1 MNLLMVDLVDR
12 FYALIWPLLRISA
25 FMAFSSIFSVRAVNL
40 RVRILISFCLT
51 LFVAMQIDIPKLD
64 PATVDGLKEIF
75 NQLFIGFSMAMVMQL
90 ATAALVIAGQA
101 LSGSMGLTMANLIDP
116 TLGNV
121 PVLSQFFTLLGT
133 LVFLA
138 IGGHVI
144 VFGIVLES
152 FQQFPIGQS
161 LMNQAFMGKMINWSA
176 MMFLASLLIALPVLI
191 TLLFVNVG
199 LGFVTRAAPSLNI
212 FSVGFP
218 AMVLSGFVILWLAL
232 PNVIGRIN
240 WLWVQTFNQLRS
252 LLLTKISQ
260 LTRTVWAR
268 FIFCLTMTY

>member
-25 FMAFSSIFSVRAVNL
+25 FMTFSSIFSIRAVNL
-40 RVRILISFCLT
+40 RVRILLSFCLT
-51 LFVAMQIDIPKLD
+51 IFVAMQIDIPRLD
-64 PATVDGLKEIF
+64 PATVGGLKEIF

-152 FQQFPIGQS
+152 FLQFPIGQS
-161 LMNQAFMGKMINWSA
+161 LMTQAFMGKMMGWSA

-191 TLLFVNVG
+191 TLLFVNIG

-218 AMVLSGFVILWLAL
+218 AMVLSGFLILWLAL

-252 LLLTKISQ
+252 LLLT
-260 LTRTVWAR
+260 
-268 FIFCLTMTY
+268 

>member
-1 MNLLMVDLVDR
+1 MNLLMLDLVDR

-25 FMAFSSIFSVRAVNL
+25 FMSFASIFSVRAVNL
-40 RVRILISFCLT
+40 RLRILISFGLT
-51 LFVAMQIDIPKLD
+51 IFISMQIDIPRLD
-64 PATVDGLKEIF
+64 PATVLGLKEIF
-75 NQLFIGFSMAMVMQL
+75 NQIFIGFSMAMVMQL

-138 IGGHVI
+138 IGGHLI
-144 VFGIVLES
+144 VFGILLES

-161 LMNQAFMGKMINWSA
+161 LMTQEFMGKMISWSA
-176 MMFLASLLIALPVLI
+176 MMFVASLLISLPVLI
-191 TLLFVNVG
+191 TLLFVNIG

-218 AMVLSGFVILWLAL
+218 AMVVSGFLVLWLAL

-252 LLLTKISQ
+252 LLLT
-260 LTRTVWAR
+260 
-268 FIFCLTMTY
+268 

>member
-1 MNLLMVDLVDR
+1 MNLLMLDLVDR

-25 FMAFSSIFSVRAVNL
+25 FMGFASIFSVRAVNL
-40 RVRILISFCLT
+40 RLRILISFGLT
-51 LFVAMQIDIPKLD
+51 VFISMQIDIPKLD
-64 PATVDGLKEIF
+64 PATVLGLKEIF
-75 NQLFIGFSMAMVMQL
+75 NQIFIGFSMAMVMQL

-138 IGGHVI
+138 IGGHLI
-144 VFGIVLES
+144 VFGILLES

-161 LMNQAFMGKMINWSA
+161 LMTQEFMGKMISWSA
-176 MMFLASLLIALPVLI
+176 MMFVASLLISLPVLI
-191 TLLFVNVG
+191 TLLFVNIG

-218 AMVLSGFVILWLAL
+218 AMVLSGFLVLWLAL

-252 LLLTKISQ
+252 LLLT
-260 LTRTVWAR
+260 
-268 FIFCLTMTY
+268 

>member
-1 MNLLMVDLVDR
+1 MNLLMLDLVDR

-25 FMAFSSIFSVRAVNL
+25 FMGFASIFSIRAVNL
-40 RVRILISFCLT
+40 RLRILISFGLT
-51 LFVAMQIDIPKLD
+51 VFIALQIDIPKID
-64 PATVDGLKEIF
+64 PVTVLGLKEIF

-90 ATAALVIAGQA
+90 ATAALVVAGQA
-101 LSGSMGLTMANLIDP
+101 LSGSMGLSMANMIDP

-138 IGGHVI
+138 IGGHLI
-144 VFGIVLES
+144 VFGILLES

-161 LMNQAFMGKMINWSA
+161 LMTQEFMGKMVSWSA
-176 MMFLASLLIALPVLI
+176 LMFVASLLISLPVLV
-191 TLLFVNVG
+191 TLLFVNIG

-218 AMVLSGFVILWLAL
+218 AMVVSGFLVLWLAL

-252 LLLTKISQ
+252 LLLT
-260 LTRTVWAR
+260 
-268 FIFCLTMTY
+268 

>member
-1 MNLLMVDLVDR
+1 MNLLMLDLVDR

-25 FMAFSSIFSVRAVNL
+25 FMGFASIFSVRAVNL
-40 RVRILISFCLT
+40 RLRILISFGLT
-51 LFVAMQIDIPKLD
+51 VFISMQIDIPKLD
-64 PATVDGLKEIF
+64 PVTVLGLKEIF
-75 NQLFIGFSMAMVMQL
+75 NQIFIGFSMAMVMQL

-138 IGGHVI
+138 IGGHLI
-144 VFGIVLES
+144 VFGILLES

-161 LMNQAFMGKMINWSA
+161 LMTQEFMGKMISWSA
-176 MMFLASLLIALPVLI
+176 MMFVASLLISLPVLI
-191 TLLFVNVG
+191 TLLFVNIG

-218 AMVLSGFVILWLAL
+218 AMVVSGFLVLWLAL

-252 LLLTKISQ
+252 LLLT
-260 LTRTVWAR
+260 
-268 FIFCLTMTY
+268 

>member
-1 MNLLMVDLVDR
+1 MNLLMLDLVDR

-25 FMAFSSIFSVRAVNL
+25 FMGFASIFSVRAVNL
-40 RVRILISFCLT
+40 RLRILISFGLT
-51 LFVAMQIDIPKLD
+51 VFISMQIDIPKLD
-64 PATVDGLKEIF
+64 PATVLGLKEIF
-75 NQLFIGFSMAMVMQL
+75 NQIFIGFSMAMVMQL

-138 IGGHVI
+138 IGGHLI
-144 VFGIVLES
+144 VFGILLES

-161 LMNQAFMGKMINWSA
+161 LMTQEFMGKMISWSA
-176 MMFLASLLIALPVLI
+176 MMFLASLLISLPVLI
-191 TLLFVNVG
+191 TLLFVNIG

-218 AMVLSGFVILWLAL
+218 AMVLSGFLVLWLAL

-252 LLLTKISQ
+252 LLLT
-260 LTRTVWAR
+260 
-268 FIFCLTMTY
+268 

>member
-1 MNLLMVDLVDR
+1 MNLLMLDLVDR

-25 FMAFSSIFSVRAVNL
+25 FMGFASIFSIRAVNL
-40 RVRILISFCLT
+40 RLRILISFGLT
-51 LFVAMQIDIPKLD
+51 VFISMQIDIPKLD
-64 PATVDGLKEIF
+64 PATVLGLKEIF
-75 NQLFIGFSMAMVMQL
+75 NQIFIGFSMAMVMQL

-138 IGGHVI
+138 IGGHLI
-144 VFGIVLES
+144 VFGILLES

-161 LMNQAFMGKMINWSA
+161 LMTQDFMGKMISWSA
-176 MMFLASLLIALPVLI
+176 MMFVASLLISLPVLI
-191 TLLFVNVG
+191 TLLFVNIG

-218 AMVLSGFVILWLAL
+218 AMVLSGFLVLWLAL

-252 LLLTKISQ
+252 LLLT
-260 LTRTVWAR
+260 
-268 FIFCLTMTY
+268 

>member
-252 LLLTKISQ
+252 LLLT
-260 LTRTVWAR
+260 
-268 FIFCLTMTY
+268 

>member
-1 MNLLMVDLVDR
+1 MNLEMLNLLDK

-25 FMAFSSIFSVRAVNL
+25 FMGFASIFSIRAVNL
-40 RVRILISFCLT
+40 RIRILISFGLT
-51 LFVAMQIDIPKLD
+51 VFVAMQIDIPKID
-64 PATVDGLKEIF
+64 PVTVLGVKEIF

-101 LSGSMGLTMANLIDP
+101 LSGSMGLTMANMIDP

-138 IGGHVI
+138 IGGHLI
-144 VFGIVLES
+144 VFGILLES
-152 FQQFPIGQS
+152 FTQFPIGQS
-161 LMNQAFMGKMINWSA
+161 LMTQAFMGKMIAWSG
-176 MMFLASLLIALPVLI
+176 MMFLASMLIALPVLI

-218 AMVLSGFVILWLAL
+218 AMVLSGFLILWLAL

-252 LLLTKISQ
+252 LLLT
-260 LTRTVWAR
+260 
-268 FIFCLTMTY
+268 

>member
-1 MNLLMVDLVDR
+1 MNLLMLDLVDR

-25 FMAFSSIFSVRAVNL
+25 FMGFASIFSIRAVNL
-40 RVRILISFCLT
+40 RLRILISFGLT
-51 LFVAMQIDIPKLD
+51 VFISMQIDIPKLD
-64 PATVDGLKEIF
+64 PVTVLGLKEIF
-75 NQLFIGFSMAMVMQL
+75 NQIFIGFSMAMVMQL

-138 IGGHVI
+138 IGGHLI
-144 VFGIVLES
+144 VFGILLES

-161 LMNQAFMGKMINWSA
+161 LMTQEFMGKMISWSA
-176 MMFLASLLIALPVLI
+176 MMFLASLLISLPVLI
-191 TLLFVNVG
+191 TLLFVNIG

-218 AMVLSGFVILWLAL
+218 AMVLSGFLVLWLAL

-252 LLLTKISQ
+252 LLLT
-260 LTRTVWAR
+260 
-268 FIFCLTMTY
+268 

>member
-1 MNLLMVDLVDR
+1 MTVLG
-12 FYALIWPLLRISA
+12 
-25 FMAFSSIFSVRAVNL
+25 VR
-40 RVRILISFCLT
+40 
-51 LFVAMQIDIPKLD
+51 
-64 PATVDGLKEIF
+64 EIF

-101 LSGSMGLTMANLIDP
+101 LSGSMGLTMANMIDP

-138 IGGHVI
+138 IGGHLI
-144 VFGIVLES
+144 VFGILLES
-152 FQQFPIGQS
+152 FTQFPIGQS
-161 LMNQAFMGKMINWSA
+161 LMTQAFMGKMIAWSG
-176 MMFLASLLIALPVLI
+176 MMFLASMLIALPVLI

-218 AMVLSGFVILWLAL
+218 AMVLSGFLILWLAL

-252 LLLTKISQ
+252 LLLT
-260 LTRTVWAR
+260 
-268 FIFCLTMTY
+268 

>member
-161 LMNQAFMGKMINWSA
+161 LMTQAFMGKMINWSA
-176 MMFLASLLIALPVLI
+176 MMFLASLLISLPVLI

-252 LLLTKISQ
+252 LLLT
-260 LTRTVWAR
+260 
-268 FIFCLTMTY
+268 

>member
-1 MNLLMVDLVDR
+1 MNLLMLDLVDR

-25 FMAFSSIFSVRAVNL
+25 FMGFASIFSIRAVNL
-40 RVRILISFCLT
+40 RLRILISFGLT
-51 LFVAMQIDIPKLD
+51 VFISMQIDIPKLD
-64 PATVDGLKEIF
+64 PVTVLGLKEIF
-75 NQLFIGFSMAMVMQL
+75 NQIFIGFSMAMVMQL

-138 IGGHVI
+138 IGGHLI
-144 VFGIVLES
+144 VFGILLES

-161 LMNQAFMGKMINWSA
+161 LMTQEFMGKMISWSA
-176 MMFLASLLIALPVLI
+176 MMFVASLLISLPVLI
-191 TLLFVNVG
+191 TLLFVNIG

-218 AMVLSGFVILWLAL
+218 AMVVSGFLVLWLAL

-252 LLLTKISQ
+252 LLLT
-260 LTRTVWAR
+260 
-268 FIFCLTMTY
+268 

>member
-1 MNLLMVDLVDR
+1 MNLLMLDLVDR

-25 FMAFSSIFSVRAVNL
+25 FMGFASIFSVRAVNL
-40 RVRILISFCLT
+40 RLRILISFGLT
-51 LFVAMQIDIPKLD
+51 VFISMQIDIPKLD
-64 PATVDGLKEIF
+64 PVTVLGLKEIF
-75 NQLFIGFSMAMVMQL
+75 NQIFIGFSMAMVMQL

-138 IGGHVI
+138 IGGHLI
-144 VFGIVLES
+144 VFGILLES

-161 LMNQAFMGKMINWSA
+161 LMTQDFMGKMISWSA
-176 MMFLASLLIALPVLI
+176 MMFVASLLISLPVLI
-191 TLLFVNVG
+191 TLLFVNIG

-218 AMVLSGFVILWLAL
+218 AMVVSGFLVLWLAL

-252 LLLTKISQ
+252 LLLT
-260 LTRTVWAR
+260 
-268 FIFCLTMTY
+268 

>member
-1 MNLLMVDLVDR
+1 MNLLMLDLVDR

-25 FMAFSSIFSVRAVNL
+25 FMGFASIFSVRAVNL
-40 RVRILISFCLT
+40 RLRILISFGLT
-51 LFVAMQIDIPKLD
+51 VFISMQIDIPKLD
-64 PATVDGLKEIF
+64 PVTVLGLKEIF
-75 NQLFIGFSMAMVMQL
+75 NQIFIGFSMAMVMQL

-138 IGGHVI
+138 IGGHLI
-144 VFGIVLES
+144 VFGILLES

-161 LMNQAFMGKMINWSA
+161 LMTQEFMGKMISWSA
-176 MMFLASLLIALPVLI
+176 MMFLASLLISLPVLI
-191 TLLFVNVG
+191 TLLFVNIG

-218 AMVLSGFVILWLAL
+218 AMVLSGFLVLWLAL

-252 LLLTKISQ
+252 LLLT
-260 LTRTVWAR
+260 
-268 FIFCLTMTY
+268 

>member
-1 MNLLMVDLVDR
+1 MNLLMLDLVDR

-25 FMAFSSIFSVRAVNL
+25 FMGFASIFSIRAVNL
-40 RVRILISFCLT
+40 RLRILISFGLT
-51 LFVAMQIDIPKLD
+51 VFISMQIDIPKLD
-64 PATVDGLKEIF
+64 PATVLGLKEIF
-75 NQLFIGFSMAMVMQL
+75 NQIFIGFSMAMVMQL

-138 IGGHVI
+138 IGGHLI
-144 VFGIVLES
+144 VFGILLES

-161 LMNQAFMGKMINWSA
+161 LMTQEFMGKMISWSA
-176 MMFLASLLIALPVLI
+176 MMFVASLLISLPVLI
-191 TLLFVNVG
+191 TLLFVNIG

-218 AMVLSGFVILWLAL
+218 AMVLSGFLVLWLAL

-252 LLLTKISQ
+252 LLLT
-260 LTRTVWAR
+260 
-268 FIFCLTMTY
+268 

>member
-1 MNLLMVDLVDR
+1 MNLLMLDLVDR

-25 FMAFSSIFSVRAVNL
+25 FMGFASIFSIRAVNL
-40 RVRILISFCLT
+40 RLRILISFGLT
-51 LFVAMQIDIPKLD
+51 VFIALQIDIPKID
-64 PATVDGLKEIF
+64 PVTVLGLKEIF

-90 ATAALVIAGQA
+90 ATAALVVAGQA
-101 LSGSMGLTMANLIDP
+101 LSGSMGLSMANMIDP

-138 IGGHVI
+138 IGGHLI
-144 VFGIVLES
+144 VFGILLES

-161 LMNQAFMGKMINWSA
+161 LMTQEFMGKMVSWSA
-176 MMFLASLLIALPVLI
+176 LMFVASLLISLPVLV
-191 TLLFVNVG
+191 TLLFVNIG

-218 AMVLSGFVILWLAL
+218 AMVVSGFLVLWLAL

-240 WLWVQTFNQLRS
+240 WLWVQTFNQLRR
-252 LLLTKISQ
+252 LLLT
-260 LTRTVWAR
+260 
-268 FIFCLTMTY
+268 

>member
-1 MNLLMVDLVDR
+1 MNLLMLDLVDR

-25 FMAFSSIFSVRAVNL
+25 FMGFASIFSIRAVNL
-40 RVRILISFCLT
+40 RLRIVLSFGLT
-51 LFVAMQIDIPKLD
+51 VFVSMHIDIPKID
-64 PATVDGLKEIF
+64 PASVGGLKEIF

-133 LVFLA
+133 LVFLSV
-138 IGGHVI
+138 GGHLI
-144 VFGIVLES
+144 VFGILLES

-161 LMNQAFMGKMINWSA
+161 LMTQDFMAKMISWSTI
-176 MMFLASLLIALPVLI
+176 MFVASLLIALPVLI
-191 TLLFVNVG
+191 TLLFVNIG

-218 AMVLSGFVILWLAL
+218 AMVLSGFLILWLAL

-240 WLWVQTFNQLRS
+240 WLWIQTFNQLRS
-252 LLLTKISQ
+252 LLLT
-260 LTRTVWAR
+260 
-268 FIFCLTMTY
+268 

>member
-1 MNLLMVDLVDR
+1 MNLLMLDLVDR

-25 FMAFSSIFSVRAVNL
+25 FMGFASIFSVRAVNL
-40 RVRILISFCLT
+40 RLRILISFGLT
-51 LFVAMQIDIPKLD
+51 VFIALQIDIPKID
-64 PATVDGLKEIF
+64 PVTVLGLKEVF

-101 LSGSMGLTMANLIDP
+101 LSGSMGLSMANMIDP

-138 IGGHVI
+138 IGGHLI
-144 VFGIVLES
+144 VFGILLES

-161 LMNQAFMGKMINWSA
+161 LMTQEFMGKMISWSA
-176 MMFLASLLIALPVLI
+176 LMFVASLLISLPVLV
-191 TLLFVNVG
+191 TLLFVNIG

-218 AMVLSGFVILWLAL
+218 AMVVSGFLVLWLAL

-252 LLLTKISQ
+252 LLLT
-260 LTRTVWAR
+260 
-268 FIFCLTMTY
+268 

>member
-1 MNLLMVDLVDR
+1 MNLLMLDLVDR

-25 FMAFSSIFSVRAVNL
+25 FMGFASIFSVRAVNL
-40 RVRILISFCLT
+40 RLRILISFGLT
-51 LFVAMQIDIPKLD
+51 IFISMQIDIPRLD
-64 PATVDGLKEIF
+64 PATVLGLKEIF
-75 NQLFIGFSMAMVMQL
+75 NQIFIGFSMAMVMQL

-138 IGGHVI
+138 IGGHLI
-144 VFGIVLES
+144 VFGILLES

-161 LMNQAFMGKMINWSA
+161 LMTQEFMGKMISWSA
-176 MMFLASLLIALPVLI
+176 MMFVASLLISLPVLI
-191 TLLFVNVG
+191 TLLFVNIG

-218 AMVLSGFVILWLAL
+218 AMVVSGFLVLWLAL

-252 LLLTKISQ
+252 LLLT
-260 LTRTVWAR
+260 
-268 FIFCLTMTY
+268 

>member
-1 MNLLMVDLVDR
+1 MNLLMLDLVDR

-25 FMAFSSIFSVRAVNL
+25 FMSFASIFSVRAVNL
-40 RVRILISFCLT
+40 RLRILISFGLT
-51 LFVAMQIDIPKLD
+51 IFISMQIDIPRLD
-64 PATVDGLKEIF
+64 PATVLGLKEIF
-75 NQLFIGFSMAMVMQL
+75 NQIFIGFSMAMVMQL

-138 IGGHVI
+138 IGGHLI
-144 VFGIVLES
+144 VFGILLES

-161 LMNQAFMGKMINWSA
+161 LMTQEFMGKMISWSA
-176 MMFLASLLIALPVLI
+176 MMFVAALLISLPVLI
-191 TLLFVNVG
+191 TLLFVNIG
-199 LGFVTRAAPSLNI
+199 LGFVSRSAPSLNI

-218 AMVLSGFVILWLAL
+218 AMVISGFAVLWLAT
-232 PNVIGRIN
+232 PSIIERIN
-240 WLWVQTFNQLRS
+240 WTWVRSFDQLRS
-252 LLLTKISQ
+252 MLLN
-260 LTRTVWAR
+260 
-268 FIFCLTMTY
+268 

>member
-1 MNLLMVDLVDR
+1 MNLLMLDLVDR

-25 FMAFSSIFSVRAVNL
+25 FMSFASIFSVRAVNL
-40 RVRILISFCLT
+40 RLRILISFGLT
-51 LFVAMQIDIPKLD
+51 IFISMQIDIPRLD
-64 PATVDGLKEIF
+64 PATVLGLKEIF
-75 NQLFIGFSMAMVMQL
+75 NQIFIGFSMAMVMQL

-138 IGGHVI
+138 IGGHLI
-144 VFGIVLES
+144 VFGILLES

-161 LMNQAFMGKMINWSA
+161 LMTQEFMGKMISWSA
-176 MMFLASLLIALPVLI
+176 MMFVASLLISLPVLI
-191 TLLFVNVG
+191 TLLFVNIG

-218 AMVLSGFVILWLAL
+218 AMVLSGFLVLWLAL

-252 LLLTKISQ
+252 LLLT
-260 LTRTVWAR
+260 
-268 FIFCLTMTY
+268 

>member
-1 MNLLMVDLVDR
+1 MNLLMLDLVDR

-25 FMAFSSIFSVRAVNL
+25 FMGFASIFSVRAVNL
-40 RVRILISFCLT
+40 RLRILISFGLT
-51 LFVAMQIDIPKLD
+51 IFISMQIDIPKLD
-64 PATVDGLKEIF
+64 PATVLGLKEIF
-75 NQLFIGFSMAMVMQL
+75 NQIFIGFSMAMVMQL

-138 IGGHVI
+138 IGGHLI
-144 VFGIVLES
+144 VFGILLES

-161 LMNQAFMGKMINWSA
+161 LMTQEFMGKMISWSA
-176 MMFLASLLIALPVLI
+176 MMFVASLLISLPVLI
-191 TLLFVNVG
+191 TLLFVNIG

-218 AMVLSGFVILWLAL
+218 AMVVSGFLVLWLAL

-252 LLLTKISQ
+252 LLLT
-260 LTRTVWAR
+260 
-268 FIFCLTMTY
+268 